1 MKGFISVAIITVLII
16 TSFPLQIF
24 AAEEIDEINTVKE
37 DVSSDGLEQTNQNTK
52 ADDAE
57 SDVEVD
63 SGEEEAIQ
71 DQADV
76 DKDSAATS
84 EDNNKNTEV
93 SNTEDK
99 EPADFSD
106 DEKTQASEKE
116 AADLVTESE
125 PADDEQEKAQYNEFG
140 IKEGT
145 MVYGEDISKLTEEE
159 LQYLPKGWRDGEFE
173 ETEKGLEKESPRLS
187 AKAAYPNVNDYINNN
202 NLKSVSIQY
211 EYKTFFEKFNYR
223 NGYGAVEGV
232 VAHETA
238 NNNSTIRS
246 EINFMSTNHENA
258 FVHAFVD
265 DSNIIEIH
273 PTELG
278 AWGAGR
284 FANQRFVHVELVR
297 VDSYDEFARSI
308 NNYSDY
314 IASVLAKYN
323 LGVSSAEDSG
333 KGTLWSHKAVSRFLG
348 GTNHVDPHGYFATYG
363 YNWDEFIELVKQKYN
378 EKAVEISSANK
389 LGHVNTTSAKL
400 YKNIRDLH
408 TSEQIGSNRQKH
420 VYYIRQKAVIDNNTY
435 YQISTEDSTSKGVIG
450 WINARDMNTR
460 DISAIS
466 KATETFTIR
475 GTGETFSA
483 PWGGSA
489 DRIHALKYFKNQKFV
504 VNAVRVVGGN
514 LWYQGTIEGRSV
526 WTHASFLKNEA
537 RESNVSLIGHL
548 KQGASIYA
556 SIENLSKVTSS
567 NSYTDKVYYIKK
579 QSKTVN
585 NTYYLISN
593 NPSSTSGV
601 IGWVSAED
609 MTTHTHRTISTS
621 ARVLYLRGSGV
632 SYSKP
637 WGGAK
642 DIVSGQLDQ
651 YKNME
656 FFVDRTE
663 KIGDN
668 YWYHG
673 KVNGK
678 AMWIHTSYL
687 TKKIENRTSKLSHL
701 NDNAVIYKDMDLK
714 QTVSD
719 KSKYTDTAYYIKKEA
734 KYNGNTLYL
743 ISLEAS
749 SEKGV
754 VGWVKSDQL
763 RVHTHVGV
771 DTKKKTLYLRGSG
784 IAYSKAWGGTTDK
797 VFDLANYKNYKF
809 VVNKTEKVGNNYW
822 YRGVLQGKEV
832 WIHTSYLTR
841 LTEHTTSKLGHL
853 DRDATIY
860 MNPGVKEESLRA
872 VNGYLNKVYYIKK
885 QASLNGNTY
894 YLISEQASSTRGVI
908 GWVAASDMSVHT
920 HVGVDTLR
928 KELIIRGT
936 GSSYSKAWG
945 GSMDHVYDL
954 KDYKNKKFIVNKTE
968 KVGDNYWYRG
978 TVDGK
983 EMFIHTSY
991 LKR

>member
-1 MKGFISVAIITVLII
+1 MKGFISGAIISVLII

-24 AAEEIDEINTVKE
+24 AAEEHDE
-37 DVSSDGLEQTNQNTK
+37 TNV
-52 ADDAE
+52 
-57 SDVEVD
+57 VEEGMD
-63 SGEEEAIQ
+63 SGEQEQTAQTLDSEAPESDLDEDSKEEAAK
-71 DQADV
+71 DQGDV
-76 DKDSAATS
+76 EIDNGVISEDSNENTEVSEAEDKDSADTSDEEETQTS
-84 EDNNKNTEV
+84 E
-93 SNTEDK
+93 TEDAG
-99 EPADFSD
+99 P
-106 DEKTQASEKE
+106 
-116 AADLVTESE
+116 VTESE
-125 PADDEQEKAQYNEFG
+125 PVYNELG

-159 LQYLPKGWRDGEFE
+159 LQYIPKGWRDGEFE
-173 ETEKGLEKESPRLS
+173 ETEEGLEEDSPRLS
-187 AKAAYPNVNDYINNN
+187 AKSAYPNVNDYINNK
-202 NLKSVSIQY
+202 NLKAVSIQY
-211 EYKTFFEKFNYR
+211 EHKNFFEKFNYR

-246 EINFMSTNHENA
+246 EINFMSRNHENA

-333 KGTLWSHKAVSRFLG
+333 KGTLWSHKAVSKYLG
-348 GTNHVDPHGYFATYG
+348 GTNHVDPHGYFAMYG
-363 YNWDEFIELVKQKYN
+363 YNWSEFIELVKQKYN

-389 LGHVNTTSAKL
+389 IGHVNTTSAKL

-435 YQISTEDSTSKGVIG
+435 YQISTEDSSSKGVVG
-450 WINARDMNTR
+450 WINAKDMNTR
-460 DISAIS
+460 DTSAIS
-466 KATETFTIR
+466 KTTETFTIR
-475 GTGETFSA
+475 GTGETFST

-514 LWYQGTIEGRSV
+514 LWYRGTIEGKSV

-548 KQGASIYA
+548 KRGASIYA

-567 NSYTDKVYYIKK
+567 NGYTDKVYYIKK
-579 QSKTVN
+579 QAKTAN

-601 IGWVSAED
+601 IGWVSAND

-621 ARVLYLRGSGV
+621 ARVLYLRGNGV

-642 DIVSGQLDQ
+642 DVVSGQLDQ
-651 YKNME
+651 YKNKE
-656 FFVDRTE
+656 FYVDRTE

-678 AMWIHTSYL
+678 AMWIHTAYL
-687 TKKIENRTSKLSHL
+687 TKKIENRTSKLGHL
-701 NDNAVIYKDMDLK
+701 KGGAVIYKDMDLK
-714 QTVSD
+714 QSVSD

-749 SEKGV
+749 SEKGI
-754 VGWVKSDQL
+754 VGWVKSNQL
-763 RVHTHVGV
+763 RIHKHVGV

-797 VFDLANYKNYKF
+797 VFDLSNYKNYKF

-841 LTEHTTSKLGHL
+841 LTERTTSILGHL
-853 DRDATIY
+853 NRSATIY
-860 MNPGVKEESLRA
+860 KNPGVKEESQRA
-872 VNGYLNKVYYIKK
+872 ANGYLNKVYYVKK

-894 YLISEQASSTRGVI
+894 YLISQQASSTRGVI
-908 GWVAASDMSVHT
+908 GWVAASDMSVHK
-920 HVGVDTLR
+920 HVGVDTRR

-945 GSMDHVYDL
+945 GSKDRVYDL
-954 KDYKNKKFIVNKTE
+954 KAYKNEKFIVNKTE
-968 KVGDNYWYRG
+968 KVGENYWYRG
-978 TVDGK
+978 TLNGK